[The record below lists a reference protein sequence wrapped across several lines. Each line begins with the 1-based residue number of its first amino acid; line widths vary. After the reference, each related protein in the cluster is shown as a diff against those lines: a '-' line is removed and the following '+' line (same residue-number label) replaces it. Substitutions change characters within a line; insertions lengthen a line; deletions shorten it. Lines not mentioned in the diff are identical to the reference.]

1 MKLGISNGGQ
11 SMIVMRDIREDHS
24 NFASFYPILFCSYLH
39 FCYSLNSMYYFNIW
53 MNVKRILQRIR
64 FITIKKNF
72 LYFHRTFCHIS
83 LAIIVCYFDLI
94 RNYYTIVFVIM
105 SNNRGKQ
112 VKNLYLMN
120 KRLPVRAGEV
130 F

>member
-24 NFASFYPILFCSYLH
+24 NFASFYLILFCSYLH

-64 FITIKKNF
+64 FIYDKKE
-72 LYFHRTFCHIS
+72 LS
-83 LAIIVCYFDLI
+83 LL
-94 RNYYTIVFVIM
+94 
-105 SNNRGKQ
+105 S
-112 VKNLYLMN
+112 
-120 KRLPVRAGEV
+120 
-130 F
+130 